1 MKLTNLI
8 WIIVLIMSSCSKDS
22 YEPIQL
28 YYDIYND
35 KPNPIENNQI
45 SLLFPTFDNIKLVIM
60 GGDGNYTVSNLDEAI
75 VNVRMENKFIDITP
89 LSIGSSIITV
99 VDNSGNSYAL
109 NVKVHYREYKLIIDK
124 LDVIVIGD
132 KLSVEQ
138 REQIE
143 QKAMGTIPIKPNGG
157 YKFIYNS
164 GDFDNGQVLI
174 YKNSFD
180 EKAIESTFEIRDIK
194 DEERNYRSYII
205 SINEEQRIFILNKY
219 LASTKGDIAVSMA
232 LIEVLTEQFKTD
244 YPNIE
249 LVYTQQRIKK

>member
-8 WIIVLIMSSCSKDS
+8 WIIILIMSSCNKDNH
-22 YEPIQL
+22 EPIRL

-35 KPNPIENNQI
+35 KPNLIENNQI

-99 VDNSGNSYAL
+99 ADKSGNSYTL
-109 NVKVHYREYKLIIDK
+109 NVKVHYREYNLIIDK

-138 REQIE
+138 RMRRCPERRSNTLESQSDD
-143 QKAMGTIPIKPNGG
+143 
-157 YKFIYNS
+157 YN
-164 GDFDNGQVLI
+164 
-174 YKNSFD
+174 
-180 EKAIESTFEIRDIK
+180 R
-194 DEERNYRSYII
+194 
-205 SINEEQRIFILNKY
+205 
-219 LASTKGDIAVSMA
+219 
-232 LIEVLTEQFKTD
+232 
-244 YPNIE
+244 
-249 LVYTQQRIKK
+249 

>member
-45 SLLFPTFDNIKLVIM
+45 SFLFPTFDNIKLVIM

-109 NVKVHYREYKLIIDK
+109 NVKVHYREYNLIIDK

-157 YKFIYNS
+157 SKFIYNS

-232 LIEVLTEQFKTD
+232 LIEVLTEQFKID

>member
-22 YEPIQL
+22 FEPIQL

-45 SLLFPTFDNIKLVIM
+45 SLLFPTFDKIKLVIM

-109 NVKVHYREYKLIIDK
+109 NVKVHYILPPPAQTGWNRYPQCGKSNLLHAD
-124 LDVIVIGD
+124 G
-132 KLSVEQ
+132 Q
-138 REQIE
+138 R
-143 QKAMGTIPIKPNGG
+143 
-157 YKFIYNS
+157 
-164 GDFDNGQVLI
+164 DN
-174 YKNSFD
+174 
-180 EKAIESTFEIRDIK
+180 
-194 DEERNYRSYII
+194 
-205 SINEEQRIFILNKY
+205 
-219 LASTKGDIAVSMA
+219 
-232 LIEVLTEQFKTD
+232 
-244 YPNIE
+244 
-249 LVYTQQRIKK
+249 YTTQCAHHRCATPP

>member
-45 SLLFPTFDNIKLVIM
+45 SLLFPTFDKIKLVIM

-109 NVKVHYREYKLIIDK
+109 NVKVHYREYNLIIDK

-143 QKAMGTIPIKPNGG
+143 QKAMGTIPIKPN
-157 YKFIYNS
+157 FI
-164 GDFDNGQVLI
+164 
-174 YKNSFD
+174 
-180 EKAIESTFEIRDIK
+180 
-194 DEERNYRSYII
+194 
-205 SINEEQRIFILNKY
+205 
-219 LASTKGDIAVSMA
+219 
-232 LIEVLTEQFKTD
+232 
-244 YPNIE
+244 
-249 LVYTQQRIKK
+249 

>member
-22 YEPIQL
+22 FEPIQL

-45 SLLFPTFDNIKLVIM
+45 SLLFPTFDKIKLVIM
-60 GGDGNYTVSNLDEAI
+60 GGDGNYTVSNLVEAI
-75 VNVRMENKFIDITP
+75 V
-89 LSIGSSIITV
+89 
-99 VDNSGNSYAL
+99 
-109 NVKVHYREYKLIIDK
+109 VKVHYREYNLIIDK

-205 SINEEQRIFILNKY
+205 SIDGEQRIFILNKY

>member
-22 YEPIQL
+22 FEPIQL

-45 SLLFPTFDNIKLVIM
+45 SLLFPTFDKIKLVIM

-109 NVKVHYREYKLIIDK
+109 NVKVHYREYNLIIDK
-124 LDVIVIGD
+124 LDC
-132 KLSVEQ
+132 
-138 REQIE
+138 
-143 QKAMGTIPIKPNGG
+143 
-157 YKFIYNS
+157 NS
-164 GDFDNGQVLI
+164 NW
-174 YKNSFD
+174 
-180 EKAIESTFEIRDIK
+180 R
-194 DEERNYRSYII
+194 
-205 SINEEQRIFILNKY
+205 
-219 LASTKGDIAVSMA
+219 
-232 LIEVLTEQFKTD
+232 
-244 YPNIE
+244 
-249 LVYTQQRIKK
+249 

>member
-1 MKLTNLI
+1 MVDINL
-8 WIIVLIMSSCSKDS
+8 
-22 YEPIQL
+22 
-28 YYDIYND
+28 
-35 KPNPIENNQI
+35 
-45 SLLFPTFDNIKLVIM
+45 
-60 GGDGNYTVSNLDEAI
+60 
-75 VNVRMENKFIDITP
+75 
-89 LSIGSSIITV
+89 
-99 VDNSGNSYAL
+99 
-109 NVKVHYREYKLIIDK
+109 
-124 LDVIVIGD
+124 
-132 KLSVEQ
+132 
-138 REQIE
+138 
-143 QKAMGTIPIKPNGG
+143 
-157 YKFIYNS
+157 YNS

-205 SINEEQRIFILNKY
+205 SIDEEQRIFILNKY